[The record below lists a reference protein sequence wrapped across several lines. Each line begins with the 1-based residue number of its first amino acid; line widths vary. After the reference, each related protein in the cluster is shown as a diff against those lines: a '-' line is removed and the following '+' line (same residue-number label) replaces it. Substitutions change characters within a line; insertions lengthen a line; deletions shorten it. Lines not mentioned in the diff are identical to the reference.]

1 MLSTLRQGTPVFVI
15 FRNGPRVAT
24 AKVAQISSQY
34 PPQFNIQMGQMG
46 ANMSPMFDLTLEM
59 DGKTELFQRI
69 PVNTSI
75 AEFPEKGII
84 ISESRDGVI
93 NEVSAIRGNAVS
105 ELDKRSYYE
114 QTVAN
119 CDQILLDVNP
129 DLKREQE
136 QASKIAKLEE
146 QLAGMSDQIAA
157 LTGMLSKTLGKKKEE
172 SKNGIRYLQPQRRQ
186 LWPQIRL
193 DGV

>member
-69 PVNTSI
+69 PINTSI

-84 ISESRDGVI
+84 LSETRDGVI
-93 NEVSAIRGNAVS
+93 NEVTAIRGNAVS
-105 ELDKRSYYE
+105 ELDKRSFYE
-114 QTVAN
+114 QTVAS

-136 QASKIAKLEE
+136 QAAEIATLKE
-146 QLAGMSDQIAA
+146 QLNGMSEQIAA
-157 LTGMLSKTLGKKKEE
+157 LTGMLSKSLGKKPKEE
-172 SKNGIRYLQPQRRQ
+172 
-186 LWPQIRL
+186 
-193 DGV
+193 